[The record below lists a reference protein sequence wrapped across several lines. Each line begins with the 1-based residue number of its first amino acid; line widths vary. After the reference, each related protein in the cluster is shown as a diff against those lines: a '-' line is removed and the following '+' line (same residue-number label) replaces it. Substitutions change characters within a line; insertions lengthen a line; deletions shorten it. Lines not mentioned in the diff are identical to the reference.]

1 LKKWAYVDM
10 QVWIQPRPLISGM
23 APPWSLTIYFPIPSN
38 IDEMSILATLQPN
51 SVHSSARKEKDQHQE
66 ISGFESPSYSML
78 VFYILITVARCNE
91 LNRANNIQLW

>member
-1 LKKWAYVDM
+1 M
-10 QVWIQPRPLISGM
+10 QVCIQPRPLILGI
-23 APPWSLTIYFPIPSN
+23 PLPWSPTIHHPVLSN